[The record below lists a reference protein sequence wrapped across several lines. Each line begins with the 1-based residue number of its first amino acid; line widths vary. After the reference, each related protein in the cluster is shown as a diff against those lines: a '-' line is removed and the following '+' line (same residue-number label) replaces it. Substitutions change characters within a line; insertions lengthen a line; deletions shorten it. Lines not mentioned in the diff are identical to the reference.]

1 MAMGQWI
8 GVNGVARQI
17 TNCYT
22 GQGGIAANN
31 QWLYWR

>member
-1 MAMGQWI
+1 MAIGQWI

-22 GQGGIAANN
+22 GQGG
-31 QWLYWR
+31 YRGK